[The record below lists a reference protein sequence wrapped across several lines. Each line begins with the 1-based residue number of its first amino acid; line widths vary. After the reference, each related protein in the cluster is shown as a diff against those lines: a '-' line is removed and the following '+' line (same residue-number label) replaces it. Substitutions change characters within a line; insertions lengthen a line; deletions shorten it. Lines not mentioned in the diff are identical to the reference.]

1 MRWAEGG
8 AQIFGVFR
16 VKNHDFTPKNLIFS
30 NFRGGAR
37 WVPPPPPGSAPAIYT
52 YVCILLRW
60 IRIKY
65 FHPVLFKSILI
76 KYWTRDSHESVSFS
90 EKRLFNSYSYK
101 GFSQVCNSCK
111 TLFVFFCILNTV
123 TVPKPGPGYPMA
135 YYKIS
140 CSCSMR
146 LGEVICWY

>member
-1 MRWAEGG
+1 LGYFVWKITILRQKILFFPILGGGGG
-8 AQIFGVFR
+8 A
-16 VKNHDFTPKNLIFS
+16 
-30 NFRGGAR
+30 
-37 WVPPPPPGSAPAIYT
+37 PGAPAIYT

-60 IRIKY
+60 IRIKN
-65 FHPVLFKSILI
+65 FHPVLFKSIFI
-76 KYWTRDSHESVSFS
+76 KYWTRDSHESVLFS
-90 EKRLFNSYSYK
+90 EKRLFNTYSCK

-146 LGEVICWY
+146 WGEVICWY